1 MLVEWIS
8 IFCLFI
14 LCAVGTLFKFEAI
27 SVVLLIHIVLMCVA
41 TIVCGIMYWGVESGI
56 CSDLNIVQ
64 TVEKDHFAKA
74 SPSPVKTDVNVHEEA
89 KKTVSEKGMISI
101 AKKWAQ
107 NASLFF
113 CLAPVLSFPFNPG

>member
-1 MLVEWIS
+1 M
-8 IFCLFI
+8 
-14 LCAVGTLFKFEAI
+14 TLFKLEAI
-27 SVVLLIHIVLMCVA
+27 SVVLLIHIVMICVS
-41 TIVCGIMYWGVESGI
+41 TICYILYNSVNTETIGWGVESGI
-56 CSDLNIVQ
+56 CSDLKIVQ
-64 TVEKDHFAKA
+64 TLEKDHFAKA